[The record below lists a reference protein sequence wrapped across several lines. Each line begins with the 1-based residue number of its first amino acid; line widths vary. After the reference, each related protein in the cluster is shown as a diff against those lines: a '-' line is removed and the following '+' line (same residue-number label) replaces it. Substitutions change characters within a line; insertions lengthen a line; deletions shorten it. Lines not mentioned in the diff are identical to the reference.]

1 LTGRMYFLSCKQWSM
16 DWWNILRHVEKHFT
30 PQSKH
35 CCQYNV
41 SAIQSLQIY
50 LHAHLPLEAS
60 TVGQTARDPG
70 WTGMASHPICS
81 AFQIPT
87 SNCNLQIINCKKQL
101 ILCLSVYALW
111 DAQHKRWWWSIS
123 SLTIK
128 WQAIHTH
135 FSGPFSGLLWLASM
149 SKGFN
154 KTLKKCGSILHRSK
168 IINVI
173 WSCIDTCHICRQE
186 ALAKWR
192 NVICHSLSPPQ
203 WITFT
208 NLLTCTV
215 PMILTKAEQS

>member
-1 LTGRMYFLSCKQWSM
+1 MYFLSCKQWSM

-50 LHAHLPLEAS
+50 LHAHLPLEVS

-123 SLTIK
+123 FLTIK
-128 WQAIHTH
+128 WQATHTLQWSLFRFTLVSQH
-135 FSGPFSGLLWLASM
+135 VQRFQWNSEEMWLH
-149 SKGFN
+149 
-154 KTLKKCGSILHRSK
+154 T
-168 IINVI
+168 
-173 WSCIDTCHICRQE
+173 T
-186 ALAKWR
+186 
-192 NVICHSLSPPQ
+192 
-203 WITFT
+203 
-208 NLLTCTV
+208 
-215 PMILTKAEQS
+215 